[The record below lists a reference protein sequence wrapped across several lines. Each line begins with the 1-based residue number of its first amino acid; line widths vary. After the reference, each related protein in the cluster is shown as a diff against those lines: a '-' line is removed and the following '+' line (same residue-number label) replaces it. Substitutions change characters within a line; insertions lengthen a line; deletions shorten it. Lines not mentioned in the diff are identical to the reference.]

1 MEKLEYKI
9 LKTTTGLTFN
19 LPVFLGQSIKDLGQM
34 IGFDG
39 EIGQI
44 EQKCNFTYSGSSN
57 NIKIFNTV
65 NTTKYPTLI
74 DANFTIDWGD
84 GTSTSTISTSNV
96 NEPNGVA
103 LKMASHTYSNS
114 GNYTVKITLNSPWI
128 VQKVEKK
135 IKIPLYQ
142 SFGYPTNLGHLIFN
156 IPYTDPVV
164 TGPNLTEIPAGQ
176 QYLMDYRTTTGATNS
191 TTVSFLGI
199 GKSRI
204 DEKRLYGANA
214 GYTGL
219 TITSEYTGYTIN
231 DLVYKDYEDGYTYI
245 SGVTSGT
252 TQTFFQDEIYNGMVT
267 RNEHFLGFVD
277 EPQIFSDIFVD
288 RGKQGIME
296 KNFRLTEID
305 NTGELDVYGN
315 GYFIVRKQ

>member
-9 LKTTTGLTFN
+9 LQTATGLTYN
-19 LPVFLGQSIKDLGQM
+19 LPIFLGQGIKDLGQM

-39 EIGQI
+39 EISQI

-57 NIKIFNTV
+57 NIKIYNTV
-65 NTTKYPTLI
+65 NTSKYPTLF
-74 DANFTIDWGD
+74 DANFTINWGD
-84 GTSTSTISTSNV
+84 GTTSSISTSNI

-103 LKMASHTYSNS
+103 LKTANHTYSTS
-114 GNYTVKITLNSPWI
+114 GTYTIKVTLNSPWI
-128 VQKVEKK
+128 VTEVSKKVKV
-135 IKIPLYQ
+135 PFVQ
-142 SFGYPTNLGHLIFN
+142 SFGYPTDLGQLTFTV
-156 IPYTDPVV
+156 PYSNPT
-164 TGPNLTEIPAGQ
+164 TGATQE
-176 QYLMDYRTTTGATNS
+176 YLLDYRTTTGTTNN
-191 TTVSFLGI
+191 TTVSFLGL

-204 DEKRLYGANA
+204 DEKKLYGSTTSYS
-214 GYTGL
+214 GVT
-219 TITSEYTGYTIN
+219 TTSEYKEYSIDGLT
-231 DLVYKDYEDGYTYI
+231 YKDYNDGYTYI
-245 SGVTSGT
+245 SGSTSGST
-252 TQTFFQDEIYNGMVT
+252 STFFTDEVYNGMIT
-267 RNEHFLGFVD
+267 RNEHFLGFID

>member
-19 LPVFLGQSIKDLGQM
+19 LPLFLGQSIKDLGQM

-39 EIGQI
+39 EISQI

-65 NTTKYPTLI
+65 NTTKYPTLF
-74 DANFTIDWGD
+74 DANFSVDWGD
-84 GTSTSTISTSNV
+84 NTSTSTISTSNI

-103 LKMASHTYSNS
+103 LKTASHTYSSS

-135 IKIPLYQ
+135 IKIPFVQ
-142 SFGYPTNLGHLIFN
+142 SYGYPTDLGTLTFTV
-156 IPYTDPVV
+156 PYSNPVV
-164 TGPNLTEIPAGQ
+164 TGVSQ
-176 QYLMDYRTTTGATNS
+176 DYLLDYRTTTGATNN

-204 DEKRLYGANA
+204 DEKKLYGANA
-214 GYTGL
+214 SYTGL
-219 TITSEYTGYTIN
+219 TVTSEYTGYTIN
-231 DLVYKDYEDGYTYI
+231 DLVYRDYEDGYTYI

-252 TQTFFQDEIYNGMVT
+252 TQTFFQDEVYNGMVT

-305 NTGELDVYGN
+305 NTGELSVYGN

>member
-9 LKTTTGLTFN
+9 LQTATGLTYN
-19 LPVFLGQSIKDLGQM
+19 LPIFLGQGIKDLGQM

-39 EIGQI
+39 EISQI

-57 NIKIFNTV
+57 NIKIYNTV
-65 NTTKYPTLI
+65 NTSKYPTLF
-74 DANFTIDWGD
+74 DANFTINWGD
-84 GTSTSTISTSNV
+84 GTTSSISTSNI

-103 LKMASHTYSNS
+103 LKTANHTYSTS
-114 GNYTVKITLNSPWI
+114 GTYTIKVTLNSPWI
-128 VQKVEKK
+128 VTEVKK
-135 IKIPLYQ
+135 EITVPFVQ
-142 SFGYPTNLGHLIFN
+142 SFGYPTDLGQLTFTV
-156 IPYTDPVV
+156 PYSNPQV
-164 TGPNLTEIPAGQ
+164 TGVTQ
-176 QYLMDYRTTTGATNS
+176 DYLLDYRTTTGTTNN
-191 TTVSFLGI
+191 TTVSFLGL

-204 DEKRLYGANA
+204 DEKKLYGSTTS
-214 GYTGL
+214 YTGV
-219 TITSEYTGYTIN
+219 TSTSEYKEYNIDGLTYR
-231 DLVYKDYEDGYTYI
+231 DYNDGYTYI
-245 SGVTSGT
+245 SGSTSGST
-252 TQTFFQDEIYNGMVT
+252 STFFTDEVYNGMIT
-267 RNEHFLGFVD
+267 RNEHFLGFID